1 MKKSVFCFLAGLVV
15 VITSCTPSREKSV
28 LKIQDLEKRLFAPEA
43 VSFDK
48 AKADSLMTLYVTFV
62 KDNPKD
68 SLSPDYLFKAAG
80 IAMNS
85 GEGSKA
91 LNWYNQF
98 LKDYPEHANAAM
110 SLFFKA
116 FVYENLLRNLD
127 YAKESYLLF
136 IEKYPQDEFNDDARI
151 ALQNLGKSPD
161 QMIREF
167 EVRQKADSARIADSM
182 ALAKKSRKR
191 K

>member
-1 MKKSVFCFLAGLVV
+1 MKKSLFYFLAALMAMLS
-15 VITSCTPSREKSV
+15 SCTPSREKSV
-28 LKIQDLEKRLFAPEA
+28 LKIQELENRLFSPDA
-43 VSFDK
+43 VSFNK
-48 AKADSLMTLYVTFV
+48 AGADSLMALLVDFV
-62 KDNPKD
+62 KDHPTD

-80 IAMNS
+80 LAMNS

-91 LNWYNQF
+91 LNLYNQMI
-98 LKDYPEHANAAM
+98 KDYPEHENAAM

-116 FVYENLLRNLD
+116 FVYENLLHNLD

-136 IEKYPQDEFNDDARI
+136 IEKYPQDEFNDDARV

-161 QMIREF
+161 EMIREF
-167 EVRQKADSARIADSM
+167 EARQKADSARVADSIV
-182 ALAKKSRKR
+182 LTKKSKKR